1 MGLDKVLSISLTFRE
16 LPKPALCLVA
26 NAYKP
31 VCKVDRVFVWWRNC
45 KTHRWDHRFIPSRAN
60 DLPFGTMRVVRQNTF
75 IIFIN
80 GYLVLNEEQKNQMRS
95 LLTNLFS
102 IPNLGNFFV
111 GVFLLLS
118 FSFEV
123 ESFTSEQY
131 DLISKISE

>member
-1 MGLDKVLSISLTFRE
+1 
-16 LPKPALCLVA
+16 
-26 NAYKP
+26 
-31 VCKVDRVFVWWRNC
+31 
-45 KTHRWDHRFIPSRAN
+45 
-60 DLPFGTMRVVRQNTF
+60 MRVVRQNTF